1 MEENWGRA
9 ELQIDEL
16 GPFDKTKAK
25 SPLGKNVIFMSII
38 RASPNRRFN
47 Y

>member
-16 GPFDKTKAK
+16 GPFDKNKAK
-25 SPLGKNVIFMSII
+25 SPLGNTKDFVKAGLNVK
-38 RASPNRRFN
+38 PVN